1 MPPRQVEARRH
12 RTNVAGD
19 GMNAGGPTTRS
30 SGRAI
35 LLGTVLLPINA
46 LWLVQMEMGRSGGP
60 YPTTFS
66 LFANVIFWLAA
77 LLPLNRLVRKH
88 APKLALDSSE
98 LLILY
103 VMLCLGSALTSVDFL
118 DVLLPMIAHPAHFAS
133 PENGWTEHLLPH
145 LPPGFAIRDAAAV
158 EGYYEGHSTLY
169 TARHLRAWLPPMAL
183 WSVFIFVLLAT
194 TFGLAS
200 LFRRRW
206 IEHERLA
213 FPILVLP
220 VAMVDDEAALW
231 RQPLL
236 WQGFAL
242 AAGIS
247 LLNGL
252 AFQIPAVPS
261 IGVKYRNLQPL
272 FTTRP
277 WNALGW
283 TPVSAYPF
291 AIGLGYLLPSDLLF
305 SCWFFYVAFK
315 LQRLAGALLGLSGS
329 VPRFPYVEE
338 QCVGAYLLVALAAI
352 WTGRHYLREVWATT
366 RRSGPAPWRLADEAL
381 PYGWALALA
390 AAGSAWLVWFFHWA
404 GLPWSV
410 SLGAMSAHLLI
421 VLACARMRAELG
433 PPAHDLHNAGPE
445 RLFTNLFGTGSLTPG
460 QLTPLAYFYWF
471 NRAYRSVPI
480 AHQIESLKLAERS
493 GQSARA
499 MLAPLLVATVI
510 GTLAGFW
517 AHLHLGYT
525 WGLGAKMA
533 AHMRNFGNDAFGRLN
548 SWLTTPTR
556 PDVYASLAIAAGLL
570 QALVLQTVRLRWAS
584 WPFHPLGFAVAGT
597 WSMGTIWLP
606 LLLAW
611 VIKVAVMKY
620 SGVKG
625 YRRTLPFFLGL
636 VLGDYLMG
644 CTWPLYGAIVGVPT
658 YSFQQ

>member
-1 MPPRQVEARRH
+1 MSPGAR
-12 RTNVAGD
+12 
-19 GMNAGGPTTRS
+19 TTHP
-30 SGRAI
+30 GRAI
-35 LLGTVLLPINA
+35 VLGAVLLPINA

-66 LFANVIFWLAA
+66 LFANVVFWLAA
-77 LLPLNRLVRKH
+77 PIPFNHLLRRYLPR
-88 APKLALDSSE
+88 LALSSTE

-103 VMLCLGSALTSVDFL
+103 VMLCLGSAIASVDFL
-118 DVLLPMIAHPAHFAS
+118 DVLLPMIAHPAHFAT
-133 PENGWTEHLLPH
+133 PENGWVEHLLPH

-169 TARHLRAWLPPMAL
+169 TARHLHAWLPPVVL
-183 WSVFIFVLLAT
+183 WSLFIFLLLAT
-194 TFGLAS
+194 TFALAS

-220 VAMVDDEAALW
+220 VAMVDDDGALW

-242 AAGIS
+242 AAAIS
-247 LLNGL
+247 ILNGV
-252 AFQIPAVPS
+252 AYQVPAVPS
-261 IGVKYRNLQPL
+261 IGVKFRNLQPL

-305 SCWFFYVAFK
+305 SCWFFYLLFK
-315 LQRLAGALLGLSGS
+315 VQRIVGSLIGLGGS

-352 WTGRHYLREVWATT
+352 WTGRHYLRDVWASVLG
-366 RRSGPAPWRLADEAL
+366 RGPANWRQADEAL
-381 PYGWALALA
+381 SYRTTLVLILGGYVA
-390 AAGSAWLVWFFHWA
+390 LVWFFAWA
-404 GLPWSV
+404 GLPWTV
-410 SLGAMSAHLLI
+410 SLGAVTAHLLI

-445 RLFTNLFGTGSLTPG
+445 RLFTTLFGTGSLTPG
-460 QLTPLAYFYWF
+460 QLTPLAYFFWF

-493 GQSARA
+493 GQPARS
-499 MLAPLLVATVI
+499 MLLPLGVATVI

-533 AHMRNFGNDAFGRLN
+533 AHMRYFGNDIFGRLYN
-548 SWLTTPTR
+548 WLTIPPK
-556 PDVYASLAIAAGLL
+556 PDAYASLAIGAGLV
-570 QALVLQTVRLRWAS
+570 QALILQVIRLRWAS

-606 LLLAW
+606 MLIAW
-611 VIKVAVMKY
+611 TIKVSVMKY

-636 VLGDYLMG
+636 VLSDYLLG
-644 CTWPLYGAIVGVPT
+644 CAWTLYGGILGVPT